1 MVSKGEELIKEN
13 MRMKV
18 VMEGSV
24 NGHQFKCTGEGE
36 GNPYM
41 GTQTMRIKVIEGG
54 PLPFAFDILATSFMY
69 GSRTFIKYPKGIPDF
84 FKQSFPEGFTWERV
98 TRYEDGGVVTVMQ
111 DTSLEDGCLVYHVQ
125 VRGVN
130 FPSNGPVM
138 QKKTKGWEPN
148 TEMMYPADGGLRGY
162 THMALKVDGGGHL
175 SCSFVTTYRSKKT
188 VGNIKMPGI
197 HAVDHR
203 LERLEESDNEMFVV
217 QREHAVAKF
226 ASVVPILV
234 ELDGDVN
241 GHKFSVRGEGE
252 GDATNGKLTLKFI
265 CTTGKLPV
273 PWPTLVTTFG
283 YGVACFSRYPDHM
296 KQHDFFKSAMPEGY
310 VQERTISFKDDGTY
324 KTRAEVKFEGDTLV
338 NRIELKGIDFK
349 EDGNILGHKL
359 EYNFNSHNVYITADK
374 QKNGIKANFKIR
386 HNVEDGS
393 VQLADHYQQ
402 NTPIGDGPVLLPDNH
417 YLSHQSALSKDP
429 NEKRD
434 HMVLLEFVTAA
445 GGTKVYDPEQRKR
458 MITGPQWWARCKQ
471 MNVLDSFINYY
482 DSEKHAENAVI
493 FLHGNATSSYLWRH
507 VVPHIEPVA
516 RCIIPDL
523 IGMGKS
529 GKSGN
534 GSYRLLDHYKYLT
547 AWFELLN
554 LPKKIIFVGHDWGAA
569 LAFHYAYEH
578 QDRIKAIVHMESV
591 VDVIE
596 SWDEWPDIEED
607 IALIKS
613 EEGEKMVL
621 ENNFFVETVLPS
633 KIMRKLEPEEFAA
646 YLEPFKEKGEVR
658 RPTLS
663 WPREIPLVKGGKP
676 DVVQIV
682 RNYNAYLRAS
692 DDLPKL
698 FIEGDPGFFS
708 NAIVEGA
715 KKFPNTEFVKVKGL
729 HFLQEDA
736 PDEMGKYIKSFV
748 ERVLKNE
755 Q

>member
-41 GTQTMRIKVIEGG
+41 GTQTMRITVIEGG

-217 QREHAVAKF
+217 QREVAVAKF
-226 ASVVPILV
+226 AGLGGGMDELYKRMHKFSQEQIGENIVCRVICTTGQIPIRDLSADISQVLKEKRSIKKVWTFGRNPACDYHLGNISRLSNKHFQILLGEDGNLLLNDISTNGTWLNGQKVEKNSNQLLSQGDEITVGVGVESDILSLVIFINDKFKQCLEQNKVDRSAGKPGSGEGSTKGLRRATLVDGGTGGSELMSKGEELFTGVVPILV

-252 GDATNGKLTLKFI
+252 GDATIGKLTLKFI

-273 PWPTLVTTFG
+273 PWPTLVTTLT
-283 YGVACFSRYPDHM
+283 YGVQCFSRYPDHM
-296 KQHDFFKSAMPEGY
+296 KRHDFFKSAMPEGY
-310 VQERTISFKDDGTY
+310 VQERTISFKDDGKY
-324 KTRAEVKFEGDTLV
+324 KTRAVVKFEGDTLV
-338 NRIELKGIDFK
+338 NRIELKGTDFK

-374 QKNGIKANFKIR
+374 QKNGIKANFTVR

-417 YLSHQSALSKDP
+417 YLSTQTVLSKDP
-429 NEKRD
+429 NEKG
-434 HMVLLEFVTAA
+434 T
-445 GGTKVYDPEQRKR
+445 GG
-458 MITGPQWWARCKQ
+458 G
-471 MNVLDSFINYY
+471 
-482 DSEKHAENAVI
+482 
-493 FLHGNATSSYLWRH
+493 
-507 VVPHIEPVA
+507 
-516 RCIIPDL
+516 
-523 IGMGKS
+523 
-529 GKSGN
+529 
-534 GSYRLLDHYKYLT
+534 GS
-547 AWFELLN
+547 
-554 LPKKIIFVGHDWGAA
+554 
-569 LAFHYAYEH
+569 
-578 QDRIKAIVHMESV
+578 
-591 VDVIE
+591 
-596 SWDEWPDIEED
+596 
-607 IALIKS
+607 
-613 EEGEKMVL
+613 
-621 ENNFFVETVLPS
+621 
-633 KIMRKLEPEEFAA
+633 
-646 YLEPFKEKGEVR
+646 
-658 RPTLS
+658 
-663 WPREIPLVKGGKP
+663 
-676 DVVQIV
+676 
-682 RNYNAYLRAS
+682 
-692 DDLPKL
+692 
-698 FIEGDPGFFS
+698 
-708 NAIVEGA
+708 
-715 KKFPNTEFVKVKGL
+715 
-729 HFLQEDA
+729 
-736 PDEMGKYIKSFV
+736 
-748 ERVLKNE
+748 
-755 Q
+755 